1 MIDFTATKALGFL
14 FRNVII
20 DTRMHAPLFT
30 DQYTNILSENRP
42 AGELVV
48 TVTASDNDMPGS
60 NNSAI
65 TYAITAVLGGDLTDF
80 SINSTSGE
88 VTTAIMLDYEAVQS
102 YTITVKASDA
112 GVPPSSRYRL

>member
-1 MIDFTATKALGFL
+1 
-14 FRNVII
+14 
-20 DTRMHAPLFT
+20 
-30 DQYTNILSENRP
+30 
-42 AGELVV
+42 
-48 TVTASDNDMPGS
+48 MPGS

-112 GVPPSSRYRL
+112 GVPPSSRYKLYSEHLWEQSFTEVAFIEGLFCTQSVHLGPACELTFLQSWLLSVVPL